1 MKNKCDLIISKNYLK
16 VKGEE
21 IPCYMTSSSH
31 PLCCR
36 VALVEN
42 VSVPPESE
50 IIVSGKPLDSFDRS
64 TPGVVEPAMKFVQ
77 NTGLLVAKVLV
88 DTKNGNIPMRLANL
102 SRDSVHVN
110 KGTVTALLRPISSIG
125 SESWCSSDSSES
137 VQPEL
142 PEHMVQLFERSSANL
157 DTQQKARLCQFLIKH
172 QDIFFQNLP
181 VIFAIP
187 QCRNIILIPRMLNQ

>member
-1 MKNKCDLIISKNYLK
+1 MILIISKSCLK

-21 IPCYMTSSSH
+21 IPCYMSSSSH

-64 TPGVVEPAMKFVQ
+64 NPGVVEPAMKFVQ

-88 DTKNGNIPMRLANL
+88 DTKNGNIPLRLANL
-102 SRDSVHVN
+102 
-110 KGTVTALLRPISSIG
+110 L
-125 SESWCSSDSSES
+125 
-137 VQPEL
+137 
-142 PEHMVQLFERSSANL
+142 M
-157 DTQQKARLCQFLIKH
+157 
-172 QDIFFQNLP
+172 
-181 VIFAIP
+181 
-187 QCRNIILIPRMLNQ
+187 